1 MPRFFATNE
10 DILDDKIFIRGD
22 DAYHIARALRMA
34 VGDSVTVS
42 DGRGKEYLCTLSS
55 IRDELCECKIDSR
68 RISDSEPPVSITLF
82 MAYPKGDK
90 LELVI
95 QKAVELGAVRI
106 VPFESSRCIKRPKK
120 DKADKTTARL
130 QRIAD
135 EAAKQCRRAVLPR
148 VLECVS
154 YKQMLQMAA
163 KAELPLFCYEA
174 EENNSIYRVLS
185 SNKSVKNISITVGCE
200 GGFSPEEVKEAV
212 ESGLISISLGRR
224 ILRCE
229 TAPIFAL
236 SAISY
241 EFEL

>member
-1 MPRFFATNE
+1 MPRFFAARE
-10 DILDDKIFIRGD
+10 DILEDKIFIRRE

-42 DGRGKEYLCTLSS
+42 DGRGEEYLCTLSS
-55 IRDELCECKIDSR
+55 IRDELCECKIDSHR
-68 RISDSEPPVSITLF
+68 PSDSEPPVSITLF

-95 QKAVELGAVRI
+95 QKAVELGAARI

-120 DKADKTTARL
+120 DKAEKTTARL

-135 EAAKQCRRAVLPR
+135 EAAKQCGRAVLPK
-148 VLECVS
+148 VFECVS
-154 YKQMLQMAA
+154 YKEMLGMASE
-163 KAELPLFCYEA
+163 AELPLFCYEA
-174 EENNSIYRVLS
+174 EGDNSIHRVLS
-185 SNKSVKNISITVGCE
+185 SNKSVKEISVTVGCE
-200 GGFSPEEVKEAV
+200 GGFSPEEAKEAL
-212 ESGLISISLGRR
+212 EAGLISVSLGRR